1 MKINEITQLTNEGL
15 YDPYIFKAVF
25 MAGAPGAGKSTVVN
39 RLFAGTGL
47 KELNVDKFWTLY
59 QKMGKEQDYEKFWQ
73 HYRKEDELAQKGRIG
88 LIINGTAKNPAVIEE
103 IKKAVESRGYETVM
117 VFVDVTLET
126 SIERAERRAQV
137 PGPDFGREINTDFIK
152 TTYDR
157 IQTGANQLKKLFG
170 NNFFTVDNNQS
181 QPDLSKVERP
191 IRRWLNTP
199 VKNPIAQA
207 WIDNEKQLRNRAR
220 DRKTVQQPPPVANNT
235 MPAEKPGV

>member
-1 MKINEITQLTNEGL
+1 MKINEITQVTNEGL

-88 LIINGTAKNPAVIEE
+88 LIINGTAKNPTVIAE

-152 TTYDR
+152 TTYNR
-157 IQTGANQLKKLFG
+157 IQTGANELKTLFG

-199 VKNPIAQA
+199 VKNTIAQA
-207 WIDNEKQLRNRAR
+207 WIDNEKQIRNRAR
-220 DRKTVQQPPPVANNT
+220 DRKTVQQPLPPANNT
-235 MPAEKPGV
+235 MPVEKPGI

>member
-1 MKINEITQLTNEGL
+1 MKINEITQVTNEGL

-103 IKKAVESRGYETVM
+103 IKKAVES
-117 VFVDVTLET
+117 L
-126 SIERAERRAQV
+126 
-137 PGPDFGREINTDFIK
+137 
-152 TTYDR
+152 
-157 IQTGANQLKKLFG
+157 L
-170 NNFFTVDNNQS
+170 
-181 QPDLSKVERP
+181 
-191 IRRWLNTP
+191 
-199 VKNPIAQA
+199 
-207 WIDNEKQLRNRAR
+207 
-220 DRKTVQQPPPVANNT
+220 
-235 MPAEKPGV
+235 

>member
-1 MKINEITQLTNEGL
+1 
-15 YDPYIFKAVF
+15 
-25 MAGAPGAGKSTVVN
+25 
-39 RLFAGTGL
+39 
-47 KELNVDKFWTLY
+47 
-59 QKMGKEQDYEKFWQ
+59 MGQEQDYQKFWQ

-103 IKKAVESRGYETVM
+103 IKKAIESRGYETVM

-157 IQTGANQLKKLFG
+157 IQTGANELKTLFG

-199 VKNPIAQA
+199 VKNPTAQA

-220 DRKTVQQPPPVANNT
+220 DRKTVQQPPPPPANNT
-235 MPAEKPGV
+235 MPVDR